1 MSSRSDEPFGAF
13 SRMEA
18 DQRVPIEPVPETV
31 EAVPQRRIPMTP
43 IMLFLATCYTTY
55 HAESQGLAYAVPVL
69 GILLCHEFGHYFQAR
84 RYHVPASL
92 PYFIPMPWGPLGTMG
107 AVIGMRGH
115 MGNRKALY
123 DIGISGPLAGLVPA
137 IACCIIGLRLSTFED
152 VPKVFEESVI
162 GAPLLFQWL
171 SDWIVGPIPPGKLL
185 NLHPIAF
192 AGWVGLFVTA
202 LNLVPIGQLDGG
214 HILYALLR
222 TKAHFVAN
230 GLVVLAMLAMALTGN
245 YTYAFMLILIV
256 LIGPSHPPTAN
267 DDMPLG
273 TGRIVLGWLTL
284 AFIFI
289 GFTPTPFLR
298 FG

>member
-1 MSSRSDEPFGAF
+1 MTTRPDDPFGSPPRTAA
-13 SRMEA
+13 EY
-18 DQRVPIEPVPETV
+18 VPAEIVPENV
-31 EAVPQRRIPMTP
+31 SEVPRGRIPPLP
-43 IMLFLATCYTTY
+43 ILLFLATCYTTY
-55 HAESQGLAYAVPVL
+55 HAEGQGLAYAVPVL
-69 GILLCHEFGHYFQAR
+69 AILLCHEFGHYIQAR

-123 DIGISGPLAGLVPA
+123 DIGISGPLAGLGPA

-152 VPKVFEESVI
+152 VPKVLEESLI

-171 SDWIVGPIPPGKLL
+171 SDWIVGPVPPGKLL

-222 TKAHFVAN
+222 TKAHFVATA
-230 GLVVLAMLAMALTGN
+230 LVVLAMLAMALTGN

-273 TGRIVLGWLTL
+273 TGRIILGWLTL
-284 AFIFI
+284 AFIII

-298 FG
+298 IG